1 MLIRS
6 QDKTTIVV
14 IEGIDSICIVLQNS
28 EYFVRSYNGNTES
41 SCALGRYKSEDEA
54 IRALNDI
61 CDTYQY
67 LKECE
72 VTGVGKQNPS
82 YVYYMPD

>member
-41 SCALGRYKSEDEA
+41 SDRKS
-54 IRALNDI
+54 
-61 CDTYQY
+61 
-67 LKECE
+67 
-72 VTGVGKQNPS
+72 VV
-82 YVYYMPD
+82 